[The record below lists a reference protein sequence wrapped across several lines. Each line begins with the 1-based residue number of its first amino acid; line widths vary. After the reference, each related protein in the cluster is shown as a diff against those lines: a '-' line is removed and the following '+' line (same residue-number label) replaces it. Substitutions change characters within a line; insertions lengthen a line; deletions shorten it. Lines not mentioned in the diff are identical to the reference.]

1 MNQIEMRLVKVLK
14 ATTGKNV
21 DDEAMLNSDFTDLG
35 INSLSFIKLVVAM
48 EEEFDIEFDDT
59 QINYEL
65 FGTVKE
71 LAAIIEEKM
80 GG

>member
-1 MNQIEMRLVKVLK
+1 MNQIEMRLVRVLK

-80 GG
+80 GE